1 MSEMFRFKVVIVGE
15 GGVGKTSLILRFV
28 NDTFKDNYIPTLG
41 VNFMMKDLPN
51 NTRLIIWDIGGQNV
65 WKAKLPLYL
74 KGADGAI
81 IIFDLTR
88 PHTFNAVDTWISK
101 IKEIVQQNI
110 PFIIVG
116 NKSDLAK
123 DRKISPEEVEKFLK
137 HKKVS
142 MYYESSA
149 RTGQNVNE
157 FFEQMGQTLVKH
169 AESFSK

>member
-1 MSEMFRFKVVIVGE
+1 MEKRFRFKTVIVGE

-28 NDTFKDNYIPTLG
+28 NDAFKDNYIPTLG
-41 VNFMMKDLPN
+41 VNFMIKDLFDN
-51 NTRLIIWDIGGQNV
+51 IRLIIWDIGGQNV

-88 PHTFNAVDTWISK
+88 PHTFNAVETWISK
-101 IKEIVQQNI
+101 IREIVQQDL

-116 NKSDLAK
+116 NKNDLAQ
-123 DRKISPEEVEKFLK
+123 DRKISPKEVEKFLK

-149 RTGQNVNE
+149 KTGQNVNE
-157 FFEQMGQTLVKH
+157 FFEQIAQTLVKH